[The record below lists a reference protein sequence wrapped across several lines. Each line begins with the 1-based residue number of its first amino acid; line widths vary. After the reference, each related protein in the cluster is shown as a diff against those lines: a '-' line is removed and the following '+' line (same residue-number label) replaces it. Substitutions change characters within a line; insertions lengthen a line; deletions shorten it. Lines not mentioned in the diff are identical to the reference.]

1 MRNRLSF
8 SEIIVLGM
16 ACLAPWAFGSVDAWA
31 EFALALGIALLGTL
45 AMFTRPRINP
55 MRRLNCLP
63 SLALGGLAILAIA
76 QATSLPAGFL
86 GWLDPVTAALRGDLL
101 PAQPE
106 VVLGDPAAPVAFP
119 PHTISLEPGM
129 TVQAA
134 VRLAAAWVLF
144 QGVLGLTS
152 GFAGLRRLGLV
163 LAGNATLM
171 ALVGLVQALTW
182 NGSLLWIRPLPNGS
196 AWSSGGPFACH
207 SHFAEYLNL
216 GLGFALGSLLAL
228 VQDGLLR
235 GSGGRSPQSLQVRFL
250 DRPRGGRGGRLW
262 AAYAAGVLVVG
273 IVTSQSR
280 GGFLAMTAATLTLL
294 VGLLMRS
301 GRLTA
306 WIRLAATLALILA
319 MSALLLLVLG
329 NALPYQERLATILEP
344 EGYTGRFT
352 IWAGAL
358 RAWREHPFWG
368 SGLGSFAAATAP
380 FLDRDHGVVF
390 ARGENEY
397 FDLLTEG
404 GLLGLGLGL
413 AFLVGIGRRAIRALV
428 AAPSARDRGA
438 VVGGIFGLL
447 ALAFHSLSDFGPH
460 VPGVGIP
467 ALIVAGYL
475 VRLGLEAHA
484 PGTRAAPAPA
494 SRKRQLS
501 TALILSGPAVLG
513 LVVATRS
520 FAPFQVERLVCRS
533 GLPLP
538 GTLQPSPRIPDLSA
552 TDLDLMRTALE
563 AALLIQP
570 DWTEGHLRLAQTYL
584 GLYQA
589 TTAELI
595 SPQLSD
601 PKRTAIMANPLW
613 LLSHLKSEKRGQP
626 TVSTK
631 ELLEQEPIRLYL
643 VPAARCFL
651 QARRCRLVSAH
662 AQVGLAS
669 LDYLLEHGDC
679 SAAYL
684 KRSLRLAGADSELLN
699 FAALVAAQVNEF
711 ELAARF
717 WRRSLEVRDE
727 NWAEVADL
735 CSSVLTPQQI
745 LAEVIPSGRS
755 AFQFAERLYSAP
767 ADHATRDS
775 FLLAALD
782 HLPEDRGLSEAH
794 RLSLEAQADAKL
806 NNRDQARERMQ
817 AALDLEPSRVE
828 WRNLLIDWLLTWG
841 RSEEAHDVAMV
852 GVYYRPSDP
861 TAQRALERTE
871 EALARGDAPAGAA
884 PKSP

>member
-45 AMFTRPRINP
+45 AMFARPGSNA
-55 MRRLNCLP
+55 MRRLTCLP
-63 SLALGGLAILAIA
+63 SLALGGLAALAIA
-76 QATSLPAGFL
+76 QATPLPAGFL
-86 GWLDPVTAALRGDLL
+86 RRLDSVTAALHGDLL

-119 PHTISLEPGM
+119 PQTISLEPGV
-129 TVQAA
+129 TVQAT

-144 QGVLGLTS
+144 QGVLGLTG

-163 LAGNATLM
+163 LAGNATLL

-182 NGSLLWIRPLPNGS
+182 NGNLLWIRPLPNGS

-216 GLGFALGSLLAL
+216 GLGFALGSLLARGRN
-228 VQDGLLR
+228 GLPC
-235 GSGGRSPQSLQVRFL
+235 GSGGHPPQSLQVRFL
-250 DRPRGGRGGRLW
+250 DRLRGGRGGHLW

-273 IVTSQSR
+273 ILTSQSR
-280 GGFLAMTAATLTLL
+280 GGVLAMTAAALTLL
-294 VGLLMRS
+294 VGFLMRS
-301 GRLTA
+301 GRLA
-306 WIRLAATLALILA
+306 ASLRLAATVAVILA

-329 NALPYQERLATILEP
+329 NSLPYQERLATILEP

-475 VRLGLEAHA
+475 VRLGLEAPA
-484 PGTRAAPAPA
+484 PGTRVAPAPT
-494 SRKRQLS
+494 SRKRQVS

-631 ELLEQEPIRLYL
+631 ELLEQEPIRRYL

>member
-1 MRNRLSF
+1 MRSRLTF

-31 EFALALGIALLGTL
+31 ELALALGIALLGTL
-45 AMFTRPRINP
+45 AMFTRPGINP

-76 QATSLPAGFL
+76 QSTSLPAGFL

-106 VVLGDPAAPVAFP
+106 VVHGDPAAPVAFP

-134 VRLAAAWVLF
+134 VGLAAAWVLF
-144 QGVLGLTS
+144 QAVLGLTS

-163 LAGNATLM
+163 LAGNATLL

-228 VQDGLLR
+228 GQDGLLR

-250 DRPRGGRGGRLW
+250 NRLRGGSGGHLW

-280 GGFLAMTAATLTLL
+280 GGFLAMTSATLTLL

-306 WIRLAATLALILA
+306 WIRLAATVAVILA

-329 NALPYQERLATILEP
+329 NSLPYQERLATILEP
-344 EGYTGRFT
+344 EGYSIRFT

-368 SGLGSFAAATAP
+368 SGLGTFAAATAP
-380 FLDRDHGVVF
+380 FFDRDHGFVF

-397 FDLLTEG
+397 VDLLTEG

-413 AFLVGIGRRAIRALV
+413 AFLVGIGRLAIRALV

-447 ALAFHSLSDFGPH
+447 ALAFQSLSDFGPH
-460 VPGVGIP
+460 VPGVGVP
-467 ALIVAGYL
+467 ALVVAGYL
-475 VRLGLEAHA
+475 VRLGLEAPA
-484 PGTRAAPAPA
+484 PGTRAAPAPT

-520 FAPFQVERLVCRS
+520 FAPFQVERLVSRS

-538 GTLQPSPRIPDLSA
+538 GTFQPSPRIPDLSA
-552 TDLDLMRTALE
+552 TDLELMRTALE
-563 AALLIQP
+563 AALQIQP
-570 DWTEGHLRLAQTYL
+570 DWAEGHLRLAQTYL

-589 TTAELI
+589 MTADLI
-595 SPQLSD
+595 SPQLND
-601 PKRTAIMANPLW
+601 PKRTAVMANPLW
-613 LLSHLKSEKRGQP
+613 LLSHLTSKRGGQP
-626 TVSTK
+626 TVPIK
-631 ELLEQEPIRLYL
+631 EMLEQEPIRRCL
-643 VPAARCFL
+643 VPAAHCFL
-651 QARRCRLVSAH
+651 QARRCRVVSAH

-669 LDYLLEHGDC
+669 LNYLLEHGDS
-679 SAAYL
+679 SAEYL
-684 KRSLRLAGADSELLN
+684 KRGLRLAGADSELLN
-699 FAALVAAQVNEF
+699 FAALVAVQVDER
-711 ELAARF
+711 ERAARF

-735 CSSVLTPQQI
+735 SSSVLPPEKI
-745 LAEVIPSGRS
+745 RDDVVPSGRS
-755 AFQFAERLYSAP
+755 ALRFAERLYSAP

-775 FLLAALD
+775 FLQAAVA
-782 HLPEDRGLSEAH
+782 HLPEDRGLSEAE
-794 RLSLEAQADAKL
+794 RLSLEAQAYAML
-806 NNRDQARERMQ
+806 NNRDQACERMR
-817 AALDLEPSRVE
+817 AALVLEPVRVE
-828 WRNLLIDWLLTWG
+828 WRNLLIDWLLAWG
-841 RSEEAHDVAMV
+841 RSKEAHDDAMV
-852 GVYYRPSDP
+852 GIHYRPNDP
-861 TAQRALERTE
+861 TAQRALERTD

-884 PKSP
+884 PRSR

>member
-1 MRNRLSF
+1 MRSRLTF

-31 EFALALGIALLGTL
+31 ELALALGIALLGTL
-45 AMFTRPRINP
+45 AMFTRPGINP

-76 QATSLPAGFL
+76 QSTSLPAGFL

-106 VVLGDPAAPVAFP
+106 VVHGDPAAPVAFP

-134 VRLAAAWVLF
+134 VGLAAAWVLF
-144 QGVLGLTS
+144 QAVLGLTS

-163 LAGNATLM
+163 LAGNATLL

-228 VQDGLLR
+228 GQDGLLR

-250 DRPRGGRGGRLW
+250 NRLRGGSGGHLW

-280 GGFLAMTAATLTLL
+280 GGFLAMTSATLTLL

-306 WIRLAATLALILA
+306 WIRLAATVAVILA

-329 NALPYQERLATILEP
+329 NSLPYQERLATILEP
-344 EGYTGRFT
+344 EGYSIRFT

-368 SGLGSFAAATAP
+368 SGLGTFAAATAP
-380 FLDRDHGVVF
+380 FFDRDHGFVF

-397 FDLLTEG
+397 VDLLTEG

-413 AFLVGIGRRAIRALV
+413 AFLVGIGRLAIRALV

-447 ALAFHSLSDFGPH
+447 ALAFQSLSDFGPH
-460 VPGVGIP
+460 VPGVGVP
-467 ALIVAGYL
+467 ALVVAGYL
-475 VRLGLEAHA
+475 VRLGLEAPA
-484 PGTRAAPAPA
+484 PGTRAAPAPT

-520 FAPFQVERLVCRS
+520 FAPFQVERLVSRS

-538 GTLQPSPRIPDLSA
+538 GTFQPSPRIPDLSA
-552 TDLDLMRTALE
+552 TDLELMRTALE
-563 AALLIQP
+563 AALQIQP
-570 DWTEGHLRLAQTYL
+570 DWAEGHLRLAQTYL

-589 TTAELI
+589 MTADLI
-595 SPQLSD
+595 SPQLND
-601 PKRTAIMANPLW
+601 PKRTAVMANPLW
-613 LLSHLKSEKRGQP
+613 LLSHLTSKRGGQP
-626 TVSTK
+626 TVPIK
-631 ELLEQEPIRLYL
+631 EMLEQEPIRRCL
-643 VPAARCFL
+643 VPAAHCFL
-651 QARRCRLVSAH
+651 QARRCRVVSAH

-669 LDYLLEHGDC
+669 LNYLLEHGDS
-679 SAAYL
+679 SAEYL
-684 KRSLRLAGADSELLN
+684 KRGLRLAGADSELLN
-699 FAALVAAQVNEF
+699 FAALVAVQVDEL

-735 CSSVLTPQQI
+735 SSSVLPPEKI
-745 LAEVIPSGRS
+745 RDDVVPSGRS
-755 AFQFAERLYSAP
+755 ALRFAERLYSAP

-775 FLLAALD
+775 FLQAAVA
-782 HLPEDRGLSEAH
+782 HLPEDRGLSEAE
-794 RLSLEAQADAKL
+794 RLSLEAQAYAML
-806 NNRDQARERMQ
+806 NNRDQACERMR
-817 AALDLEPSRVE
+817 AALVLEPVRVE
-828 WRNLLIDWLLTWG
+828 WRNLLIDWLLAWG
-841 RSEEAHDVAMV
+841 RSKEAHDDAMV
-852 GVYYRPSDP
+852 GIHYRPNDP
-861 TAQRALERTE
+861 TAQRALERTD
-871 EALARGDAPAGAA
+871 EALARGDAPTGAA
-884 PKSP
+884 PRSR

>member
-1 MRNRLSF
+1 
-8 SEIIVLGM
+8 M

-45 AMFTRPRINP
+45 AIFSRPGINP
-55 MRRLNCLP
+55 MRRLNCWP
-63 SLALGGLAILAIA
+63 SLALGGLAVLAVA

-86 GWLDPVTAALRGDLL
+86 GWLDPVTAALHGDLL

-152 GFAGLRRLGLV
+152 GFGGLRRLGLV
-163 LAGNATLM
+163 LAGNATLV

-182 NGSLLWIRPLPNGS
+182 NGNLLWIRPLPNGS

-235 GSGGRSPQSLQVRFL
+235 GSGGRSSRSPQVRFL
-250 DRPRGGRGGRLW
+250 DRLRGGRWGRLW

-306 WIRLAATLALILA
+306 WIRLAATLAVILA

-397 FDLLTEG
+397 VDLLTEG

-413 AFLVGIGRRAIRALV
+413 AFLVGIGRRALQALV
-428 AAPSARDRGA
+428 AAPHSRDRGA
-438 VVGGIFGLL
+438 VLGGIFGLL

-460 VPGVGIP
+460 VPGVGVP
-467 ALIVAGYL
+467 ALILAGYL
-475 VRLGLEAHA
+475 VRLGLVAHEPGSSTESA
-484 PGTRAAPAPA
+484 PTTR
-494 SRKRQLS
+494 RRRVL
-501 TALILSGPAVLG
+501 TALVAFGPALLG
-513 LVVATRS
+513 LVVAIRS
-520 FAPFQVERLVCRS
+520 FAPFQVERLVSRS

-538 GTLQPSPRIPDLSA
+538 GTFQPSPRIPDLSV
-552 TDLDLMRTALE
+552 TDLELMRTALE
-563 AALLIQP
+563 AALQIQP
-570 DWTEGHLRLAQTYL
+570 DWAEGHLRLGQTYL

-589 TTAELI
+589 MTEELI
-595 SPQLSD
+595 SPELKD

-613 LLSHLKSEKRGQP
+613 LLSHLTNKRGGQP
-626 TVSTK
+626 AVPIQ
-631 ELLEQEPIRLYL
+631 EMLEQEPIRRCL

-651 QARRCRLVSAH
+651 QARRCRVVSAH

-669 LDYLLEHGDC
+669 LNYLLEHGDS
-679 SAAYL
+679 SAEYL

-699 FAALVAAQVNEF
+699 FAALVAVQVDEF

-717 WRRSLEVRDE
+717 WRKSLEVRDE

-782 HLPEDRGLSEAH
+782 HLPEDRGLSEAD

>member
-1 MRNRLSF
+1 MRSRLIF

-31 EFALALGIALLGTL
+31 ELALALGIALLGTL
-45 AMFTRPRINP
+45 AIFSRPRINP
-55 MRRLNCLP
+55 MRRLNCWP
-63 SLALGGLAILAIA
+63 SLVLGGLAVLAVA

-86 GWLDPVTAALRGDLL
+86 GWLDPVTAALRGTLL

-106 VVLGDPAAPVAFP
+106 IVLGDPAAPVAFP
-119 PHTISLEPGM
+119 PQTLSLEPGV

-134 VRLAAAWVLF
+134 VRLTAAWVLF

-182 NGSLLWIRPLPNGS
+182 NGNLLWIRPSPNDS

-207 SHFAEYLNL
+207 NHFAEYLNL
-216 GLGFALGSLLAL
+216 GLGFVLGSLLARGRN
-228 VQDGLLR
+228 GLPC
-235 GSGGRSPQSLQVRFL
+235 GSGGHPPQSLRVRFL
-250 DRPRGGRGGRLW
+250 DRLLGGRGGHLW
-262 AAYAAGVLVVG
+262 AVYAAGVLVVG

-280 GGFLAMTAATLTLL
+280 GGFLAMTAAILTLL
-294 VGLLMRS
+294 VGLLVRS

-306 WIRLAATLALILA
+306 WIRLAATLAVILA

-329 NALPYQERLATILEP
+329 NALPYQERITTILEP

-368 SGLGSFAAATAP
+368 SGLGSFAAATTP
-380 FLDRDHGVVF
+380 FLDRDQGVVF

-397 FDLLTEG
+397 VDLLAEG
-404 GLLGLGLGL
+404 GLVGLGLGL
-413 AFLVGIGRRAIRALV
+413 AFLFGIGRQALQALA

-438 VVGGIFGLL
+438 VLGGIFGLL

-460 VPGVGIP
+460 VPGVGVP

-475 VRLGLEAHA
+475 VRLGLVAHEPGSSTESA
-484 PGTRAAPAPA
+484 PTTR
-494 SRKRQLS
+494 RRRVL
-501 TALILSGPAVLG
+501 TALVASGPALLG
-513 LVVATRS
+513 LVVAIRS
-520 FAPFQVERLVCRS
+520 FAPLQVERLVSRS

-538 GTLQPSPRIPDLSA
+538 GTFQPSPRIPDLSV
-552 TDLDLMRTALE
+552 TDLELMRTALE
-563 AALLIQP
+563 AALQIQP
-570 DWTEGHLRLAQTYL
+570 DWAEGHLRLGQTYL

-589 TTAELI
+589 MTEELI
-595 SPQLSD
+595 SPELKD
-601 PKRTAIMANPLW
+601 PKRSAIMANPLW
-613 LLSHLKSEKRGQP
+613 LLSHLTSKRGGQLAVP
-626 TVSTK
+626 IQ
-631 ELLEQEPIRLYL
+631 EMLEQEPIRRCL

-651 QARRCRLVSAH
+651 QARRCRVVSAH

-669 LDYLLEHGDC
+669 LNYLLEHGDS
-679 SAAYL
+679 SAEYL
-684 KRSLRLAGADSELLN
+684 KRSLRLAGANSELLN
-699 FAALVAAQVNEF
+699 FAALVAVQVDEF

-717 WRRSLEVRDE
+717 WRKSLEVRDE

-735 CSSVLTPQQI
+735 CSAVLTPQQI

-782 HLPEDRGLSEAH
+782 HLPEDRGLSEAD

-852 GVYYRPSDP
+852 GVYYRPNDP

>member
-45 AMFTRPRINP
+45 AIFSRPGINP
-55 MRRLNCLP
+55 IRRLNCWP
-63 SLALGGLAILAIA
+63 SLVLGGLAVLAVV
-76 QATSLPAGFL
+76 QATALPAGFL
-86 GWLDPVTAALRGDLL
+86 GRLDPVTAALRGALL

-106 VVLGDPAAPVAFP
+106 IVLGDPAAPVAFP
-119 PHTISLEPGM
+119 PRTLSLEPGA

-134 VRLAAAWVLF
+134 VKLAAAWVLF

-163 LAGNATLM
+163 LAWNATLM
-171 ALVGLVQALTW
+171 ALAGLVQALTW
-182 NGSLLWIRPLPNGS
+182 NGNLLWIRPSPNVS

-207 SHFAEYLNL
+207 NHFAAYLNL
-216 GLGFALGSLLAL
+216 GLGFVLGSLLARGQNSL
-228 VQDGLLR
+228 LCGSGGHPPQNLRIRFLERLR
-235 GSGGRSPQSLQVRFL
+235 GSREGH
-250 DRPRGGRGGRLW
+250 LW

-280 GGFLAMTAATLTLL
+280 GGVLAMTAATVTLL

-306 WIRLAATLALILA
+306 WIRLAATLAVILA

-329 NALPYQERLATILEP
+329 NALPYQGRLATILEP
-344 EGYTGRFT
+344 AGYTGRFT

-380 FLDRDHGVVF
+380 FLDRDLGVVF

-397 FDLLTEG
+397 VDLLTEG

-413 AFLVGIGRRAIRALV
+413 AFLLGIGRLAIRALV

-475 VRLGLEAHA
+475 VRLGLETAA
-484 PGTRAAPAPA
+484 PGTRAAPAPT

-513 LVVATRS
+513 LMVATRS
-520 FAPFQVERLVCRS
+520 FAPFQVERLVSRS

-613 LLSHLKSEKRGQP
+613 LLSHLKSEKRGQL

-631 ELLEQEPIRLYL
+631 ELLEQEPICRYL

-669 LDYLLEHGDC
+669 LDYLLEHGDS
-679 SAAYL
+679 SAEYL

-735 CSSVLTPQQI
+735 SSSVLTPQQI

-767 ADHATRDS
+767 ADHTTRDS

-782 HLPEDRGLSEAH
+782 HLPEDRGLSEAE

-806 NNRDQARERMQ
+806 NNRDHARERMQ

-841 RSEEAHDVAMV
+841 RSAEAHDVAMV
-852 GVYYRPSDP
+852 GVYYRPNDP
-861 TAQRALERTE
+861 TAQRALERTD
-871 EALARGDAPAGAA
+871 EALARGDAPAAAA